1 MTLDIEDTKRNHIT
15 LKKFYRSEVKDKSL
29 TRIFRP
35 GNRECPNE
43 KCYFGTQK
51 VFIKILDIGGSDYHK
66 IEPIHLKEKYPVE
79 IINSKC
85 LKLKDLKKLDFKNCG
100 SDLKNIETLKSHLGL
115 IYNLEKSILDDK
127 NFEIT
132 ITDFKYL

>member
-1 MTLDIEDTKRNHIT
+1 MTLDIEDTKKNHIT
-15 LKKFYRSEVKDKSL
+15 LKKFYHEDIKQKIL

-35 GNRECPNE
+35 GNRECPDE

-51 VFIKILDIGGSDYHK
+51 VFIKILDITGSDYHK
-66 IEPIHLKEKYPVE
+66 IEPIHLPQKYPVE
-79 IINSKC
+79 IISSKC
-85 LKLKDLKKLDFKNCG
+85 LKLKDLKKSDFKNCG

-115 IYNLEKSILDDK
+115 IYNLDTNIFNDK